1 MMVVL
6 AACSSSKQVAQF
18 KEHDSRNALVLIRI
32 GSEVKT
38 HDFGATI
45 EADGTGLDVIWSR
58 YEPPSPKSTFLSG
71 TAQAGEFIAY
81 SLPPGRY
88 RIKEA
93 ELFLGHIPVPTGFT
107 ARGNATTS
115 TLLEKKVTLTR
126 DGPDQIVFDVGP
138 GEAVYVGDIVYEIRA
153 KRDAYRIDIRDRFRE
168 AKWFF
173 TARFKDASLPLKRRL
188 ARNARFEDR

>member
-1 MMVVL
+1 MVVL
-6 AACSSSKQVAQF
+6 ASCSSSKQVAQF

-58 YEPPSPKSTFLSG
+58 YEPRSPKSTFLSETDPG
-71 TAQAGEFIAY
+71 GEFVAY

-88 RIKEA
+88 RIREA
-93 ELFLGHIPVPTGFT
+93 ELFLGHIPVPAGFS
-107 ARGNATTS
+107 ARGNTT
-115 TLLEKKVTLTR
+115 TTALLQKTVTLTR

-138 GEAVYVGDIVYEIRA
+138 GEAVYVGDIIYEIRA
-153 KRDAYRIDIRDRFRE
+153 KRDAYRVEIRDRFQE

-173 TARFKDASLPLKRRL
+173 TAKFKDASLPLKRRL
-188 ARNARFEDR
+188 ARNARVEIR